1 MSLLFAPI
9 FLRRTHVKLEEE
21 INLSQ
26 FGLMNNAVW
35 YEYPK
40 KLLFTA
46 ARYKFVAKVLSGYN
60 NVVEVGCGDGFCSR
74 IVKQEVQRLTITDI
88 DPLFIERFADIQS
101 GGLLLQR
108 FMIFF
113 KAQ

>member
-1 MSLLFAPI
+1 M
-9 FLRRTHVKLEEE
+9 
-21 INLSQ
+21 
-26 FGLMNNAVW
+26 
-35 YEYPK
+35 
-40 KLLFTA
+40 
-46 ARYKFVAKVLSGYN
+46 
-60 NVVEVGCGDGFCSR
+60 VEVGCGDGFCSR